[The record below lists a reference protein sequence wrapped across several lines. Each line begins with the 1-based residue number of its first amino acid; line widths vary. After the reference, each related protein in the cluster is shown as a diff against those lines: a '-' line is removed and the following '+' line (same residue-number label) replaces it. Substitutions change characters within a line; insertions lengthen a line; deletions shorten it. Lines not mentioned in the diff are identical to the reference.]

1 MAWIRGPDSG
11 SPRLASTAML
21 APTIPNAQNDAS
33 VSRNNGIDSS
43 TPDHD
48 KPDAEHTD
56 PDADVQ
62 RDVDEREREGQ
73 DQ

>member
-1 MAWIRGPDSG
+1 MAWIKGPDSG

-33 VSRNNGIDSS
+33 VSRNNGIDKQH
-43 TPDHD
+43 TRQRQ
-48 KPDAEHTD
+48 PDAEHAD
-56 PDADVQ
+56 PDADVE
-62 RDVDEREREGQ
+62 RDVDECEHEGQ